1 MQTSAIVAA
10 APSRAVRG
18 LFVVLALAALLLMS
32 MAPIGAVSRTR
43 AAEPAPLKAVFIV
56 GPTNAL
62 TNSNL
67 ADAEA
72 LAAEAELWG
81 MDVRRVFFPHS
92 TWENVLANI
101 QGANLVVYM
110 GHGYGWPSPYTK
122 VLTESRQN
130 GMGLVDPD
138 KPVHQDNYKYYGAN
152 VLKQSVVL
160 APNALV
166 FLNHLCYSAG
176 NAEPGMAKPTWD
188 VARQRVDNMAN
199 GWLATGARAVFA
211 YGSQSYIKTI
221 RNLMT
226 TDMTVE
232 DLFRVPGA
240 KPRYYYGWIGWDP
253 RKFDSVRT
261 PGATN
266 FLDPDPKSG
275 WYRAVTGD
283 LTMTAREWSEGTGG
297 TGAPTLSNLD
307 AAAAGGGVTLQGG
320 GDAALFTPNGDGVTD
335 SLTFSYEVD
344 KEAFV
349 DFKVRNSSNDVV
361 RNFTSWS
368 RAGVGTAT
376 WDGKND
382 AGNWVSD
389 GNYTVH
395 ATPRNRGGEEGA
407 TRNVDAKVLTTMRAP
422 TVSPYMFYAADGDN
436 LSPTT
441 TFSVNMESPA
451 TFSWKVVDGN
461 NNVVKTKNNNTSV
474 GAGQQT
480 WQWDGR
486 NEAGAFVPDGTYYT
500 VMTAATSAG
509 TYSHT
514 LPVEARAFRLV
525 RPATGPVVRGV
536 KVKYFMYAAELMST
550 TVVKPKLRVYAP
562 GLAVKVWSTYKQ
574 ADGGFYANV
583 TVPLTAGTGT
593 VQFRVQGTDRN
604 GVVQYTDYFFPLQ

>member
-1 MQTSAIVAA
+1 MHVSASAA
-10 APSRAVRG
+10 VAPSRAVRG
-18 LFVVLALAALLLMS
+18 AFVVIALAAMLLMS
-32 MAPIGAVSRTR
+32 LAPIGGVARTR

-56 GPTNAL
+56 GPTDGL
-62 TNSNL
+62 TQSNL
-67 ADAEA
+67 VDAEA
-72 LAAEAELWG
+72 LAVEAEAWG
-81 MDVRRVFFPHS
+81 MDVRRVFFPNA

-122 VLTESRQN
+122 EMTESRQN
-130 GMGLVDPD
+130 GMGLNTYAGSGPS
-138 KPVHQDNYKYYGAN
+138 QYTYYGAN
-152 VLKQSVVL
+152 KLKESVVL
-160 APNALV
+160 APNAIV

-176 NAEPGMAKPTWD
+176 NAEPGMAIPSWD

-221 RNLMT
+221 RALMSSDAT
-226 TDMTVE
+226 IEDM
-232 DLFRVPGA
+232 FRMPGA
-240 KPRYYYGWIGWDP
+240 KPRYYYGWVGWDP

-261 PGATN
+261 PGAKN
-266 FLDPDPKSG
+266 FMDPDPKSG
-275 WYRAVTGD
+275 FYRAVTGD
-283 LTMTAREWSEGTGG
+283 LSMTARQWAEGSGS
-297 TGAPTLSNLD
+297 TGAPSLTNLN
-307 AAAAGGGVTLQGG
+307 ATAAGGGVTLQGG

-335 SLTFSYEVD
+335 SLSFSYNVD

-349 DFKVRNSSNDVV
+349 DFRVRNSSNDVV
-361 RNFTSWS
+361 RTFTAWS
-368 RAGVGTAT
+368 RAGTGTAT

-382 AGNWVSD
+382 AGGWVGD
-389 GNYTVH
+389 GNYTVN
-395 ATPRNRGGEEGA
+395 ATPRSRAGEEGA

-422 TVSPYMFYAADGDN
+422 AVTPYMLYAADGDN
-436 LSPTT
+436 LAPTT
-441 TFSVNMESPA
+441 TFSVNLVAPA

-461 NNVVKTKNNNTSV
+461 NNVVKTRNNNTSV

-500 VMTAATSAG
+500 VMTAATAAG

-525 RPATGPVVRGV
+525 QPVSGPVVRGV
-536 KVKYFMYAAELMST
+536 KVKYFVYSAELLST
-550 TVVKPKLRVYAP
+550 SQVKPKVRVTAP
-562 GLAVKVWSTYKQ
+562 GLKVKQWGTYKQ
-574 ADGGFYANV
+574 ADGGFYVNIK
-583 TVPLTAGTGT
+583 VPLTAGTGT